1 MTKTLLDELIQVG
14 KVDLGCL
21 VVEISAHWYQ
31 EVRRPVVALV
41 LVHLCSKSLN
51 LEKPVVLSSR
61 FVSSYLSF

>member
-21 VVEISAHWYQ
+21 VVEISTHWYQ
-31 EVRRPVVALV
+31 EIRRPVVALV

-51 LEKPVVLSSR
+51 LEKPVVH
-61 FVSSYLSF
+61 